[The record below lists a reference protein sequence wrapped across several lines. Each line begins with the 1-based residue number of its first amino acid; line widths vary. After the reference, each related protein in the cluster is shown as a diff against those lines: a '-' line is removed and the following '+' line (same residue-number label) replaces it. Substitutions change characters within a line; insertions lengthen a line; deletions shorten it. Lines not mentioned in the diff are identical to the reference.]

1 MLNKELVD
9 KYYIP
14 KDKRKKIMLLCDD
27 IRVHSGIA
35 HMGRELVMNTCHH
48 YNWVNVGGAVK
59 HPEAG
64 QKFDLSGDTDQ
75 QTGLFDSSV
84 FLYPVDGY
92 GNPDLIRQLI
102 QIEKPDALFLI
113 TDPRYWV
120 WLFQMENEIRKHI
133 PIAYLNIWDDYP
145 APLYNETF
153 YESCDALL
161 GISKQT
167 VNINKLVLGDK
178 TKNRIISYVPHG
190 VNHETFYPMNELE
203 KSDSNFINFKKE
215 MFNGNEYEYCVFFN
229 SRNIRRKQIPDT
241 ILAFRHFVDRLPK
254 EKAEKC
260 VLLLHT
266 QPVDEN
272 GTDLNAVIE
281 LLCPEYCN
289 VVFTKGP
296 MAPQQLN
303 WLYNLADA
311 QILLTSNEGWG
322 LSLTEAIL
330 SGIPIIANV
339 TGGMQ
344 DQMRFV
350 KDGKWME
357 FDDNFPSNHRGT
369 IKECGEWAFPVFP
382 TSRSL
387 VGSVPTPYIFDDRC
401 EPEDA
406 TNQIEAIYNL
416 SPDER
421 KRRGLA
427 GREWA
432 LGDEAGFTSEK
443 MGEKIIN
450 NLDELFN
457 TWTPREKYELILA
470 GDKKKKVLN
479 HKLIY

>member
-1 MLNKELVD
+1 MKQG
-9 KYYIP
+9 YIP
-14 KDKRKKIMLLCDD
+14 KDKRKKILLLCDD

-35 HMGRELVMNTCHH
+35 HMGRELVMNTAHH
-48 YNWVNVGGAVK
+48 YNWVNLGGAVK

-64 QKFDLSGDTDQ
+64 QRFDLSGDTNQ
-75 QTGLFDSSV
+75 QAGIEDSSV
-84 FLYPVDGY
+84 MLYPTDGY
-92 GNPDLIRQLI
+92 GNPDIIRQLI
-102 QIEKPDALFLI
+102 QMEKPDAIFLI

-120 WLFQMENEIRKHI
+120 WLFQMENEIRKHC
-133 PIAYLNIWDDYP
+133 PIIYLNIWDDYP

-167 VNINKLVLGDK
+167 VNINKLVLGSK
-178 TKNRIISYVPHG
+178 SEGRLIKYVPHG
-190 VNHETFYPMNELE
+190 VSEKNFRPLSKEE
-203 KSDSNFINFKKE
+203 KSSKEFLEFKNQMFKGKE
-215 MFNGNEYEYCVFFN
+215 FDFVLFFN
-229 SRNIRRKQIPDT
+229 SRNIRRKQIPDA

-254 EKAEKC
+254 EQAKKC
-260 VLLLHT
+260 LFLLHT
-266 QPVDEN
+266 QPVDEH
-272 GTDLNAVIE
+272 GTDLPAVID
-281 LLCPEYCN
+281 LLCPEEYCN
-289 VVFTKGP
+289 VFFTGG
-296 MAPQQLN
+296 MYDHQRMN

-322 LSLTEAIL
+322 LSLTEAL
-330 SGIPIIANV
+330 LAGLPIIANV

-350 KDGKWME
+350 KDGKWMD
-357 FDDNFPSNHRGT
+357 FDQDFPSNHRGT

-406 TNQIEAIYNL
+406 ADQIEAVYNL
-416 SPDER
+416 GPEER
-421 KRRGLA
+421 QRRGNT

-443 MGEKIIN
+443 MGNRIIKYV
-450 NLDELFN
+450 DELFD
-457 TWTPREKYELILA
+457 TWQPREKYEFILT
-470 GDKKKKVLN
+470 GEYKKKVLN

>member
-1 MLNKELVD
+1 MKQG
-9 KYYIP
+9 YIP
-14 KDKRKKIMLLCDD
+14 KEKRKKILLLCDD

-35 HMGRELVMNTCHH
+35 HMGRELVMNTAHH
-48 YNWVNVGGAVK
+48 YNWVNLGGAVK

-64 QKFDLSGDTDQ
+64 QRFDLSQDTDKQ
-75 QTGLFDSSV
+75 AGIQDSSV
-84 FLYPVDGY
+84 MLYPTDGY

-113 TDPRYWV
+113 TDPRYWA
-120 WLFQMENEIRKHI
+120 WLFQMENEIRKHC
-133 PIAYLNIWDDYP
+133 PIVYLNIWDDYP

-167 VNINKLVLGDK
+167 VNINKLVLGPK
-178 TKNRIISYVPHG
+178 AEYKIIEYVPHG
-190 VNHETFYPMNELE
+190 VNHKVFRPLSEEE
-203 KSDSNFINFKKE
+203 KSTKEFLEFKNNIFKGKE
-215 MFNGNEYEYCVFFN
+215 FEFVLFFN

-254 EKAEKC
+254 EQAKKC
-260 VLLLHT
+260 LFLLHT
-266 QPVDEN
+266 QPVDEH
-272 GTDLNAVIE
+272 GTDLNAVID
-281 LLCPEYCN
+281 LLCPEDYCN
-289 VVFTKGP
+289 VYFTGGMFDP
-296 MAPQQLN
+296 ERMN
-303 WLYNLADA
+303 WLYNLADC

-322 LSLTEAIL
+322 LSLTEAL
-330 SGIPIIANV
+330 VAGLPIIANV

-344 DQMRFV
+344 DQMRFI
-350 KDGKWME
+350 KDGKWMD
-357 FDDNFPSNHRGT
+357 FDEEFPSNHRGT
-369 IKECGEWAFPVFP
+369 IKEHGPWAFPVYP

-406 TNQIEAIYNL
+406 ADKIEEVYNL
-416 SPDER
+416 GKEGR
-421 KRRGLA
+421 KQAGDQ

-443 MGEKIIN
+443 MGNRVIQYV
-450 NLDELFN
+450 DELFD
-457 TWTPREKYELILA
+457 TWEPREKYEFMLA
-470 GDKKKKVLN
+470 GDYKKKVLN

>member
-1 MLNKELVD
+1 MKQG
-9 KYYIP
+9 YIP
-14 KDKRKKIMLLCDD
+14 KEKRKKILLLCDD

-35 HMGRELVMNTCHH
+35 HMGRELVMNTAHH
-48 YNWVNVGGAVK
+48 FNWVNLGGAVK

-64 QKFDLSGDTDQ
+64 QRFDLSADTDKQ
-75 QTGLFDSSV
+75 AGIQDSSV
-84 FLYPVDGY
+84 TLYPTDGY

-102 QIEKPDALFLI
+102 QIERPDAIFLI
-113 TDPRYWV
+113 TDPRYWA
-120 WLFQMENEIRKHI
+120 WLFQMENEIRKHC
-133 PIAYLNIWDDYP
+133 PIVYLNIWDDYP

-167 VNINKLVLGDK
+167 VNINKLVLGSK
-178 TKNRIISYVPHG
+178 GEYKIIEYVPHG
-190 VNHETFYPMNELE
+190 VNHKVFRPLSEEE
-203 KSDSNFINFKKE
+203 KSTKEFLEFKNNILKGKE
-215 MFNGNEYEYCVFFN
+215 FEFVLFFN

-254 EKAEKC
+254 DKAKKC
-260 VLLLHT
+260 LLLLHT
-266 QPVDEN
+266 QPVDEH
-272 GTDLNAVIE
+272 GTDLPAVID
-281 LLCPEYCN
+281 LLCPEEYCN
-289 VVFTKGP
+289 VYFTGGMFDP
-296 MAPQQLN
+296 ERMN

-322 LSLTEAIL
+322 LSLTEAL
-330 SGIPIIANV
+330 VVGLPIIANV

-350 KDGKWME
+350 RDGLWLD
-357 FDDNFPSNHRGT
+357 FDENFPSNHRGT
-369 IKECGEWAFPVFP
+369 VRQHGEWAFPVYP

-406 TNQIEAIYNL
+406 ADMIEDVYYL
-416 SPDER
+416 GKEER
-421 KRRGLA
+421 QRRGNK

-443 MGEKIIN
+443 MGNRVIQY
-450 NLDELFN
+450 LDELFD
-457 TWTPREKYELILA
+457 TWQPREKYEFMLA
-470 GDKKKKVLN
+470 GDYKKKVLN

>member
-64 QKFDLSGDTDQ
+64 QRFDLSGDTDQ
-75 QTGLFDSSV
+75 QTGLSDSSV

-113 TDPRYWV
+113 TDPRYWT

-178 TKNRIISYVPHG
+178 ANNKIISYVPHG
-190 VNHETFYPMNELE
+190 VNHKTFYPMNELE

-215 MFNGNEYEYCVFFN
+215 MFNGKEYEYCVFFN

-330 SGIPIIANV
+330 SGILIIANV

-344 DQMRFV
+344 DQLRVV

-406 TNQIEAIYNL
+406 ANQIEAIYNL
-416 SPDER
+416 SPEDR
-421 KRRGLA
+421 KKRGLA

-443 MGEKIIN
+443 MGERIIS

-470 GDKKKKVLN
+470 GDRKKKVLN

>member
-1 MLNKELVD
+1 MKSS
-9 KYYIP
+9 YIP
-14 KDKRKKIMLLCDD
+14 KNQRKKILLLCDD

-35 HMGRELVMNTCHH
+35 HMGRELVINTSHR
-48 YNWVNVGGAVK
+48 YNWVNLGGAVK
-59 HPEAG
+59 HPEQG
-64 QKFDLSGDTDQ
+64 QRFDLSEDTNKQ
-75 QTGLFDSSV
+75 AEITDSSV
-84 FLYPVDGY
+84 ILYPTDGY
-92 GNPDLIRQLI
+92 GNPDLVRQLI
-102 QIEKPDALFLI
+102 QIEKPDAIFII

-120 WLFQMENEIRKHI
+120 WLFEMENEIRKHC
-133 PIAYLNIWDDYP
+133 PIVYLNIWDDYP

-178 TKNRIISYVPHG
+178 IGNKIVKYVPHG
-190 VNHETFYPMNELE
+190 VNHKNFKPLTSEE
-203 KSDSNFINFKKE
+203 KSSKEFTEFKNQVLKGKE
-215 MFNGNEYEYCVFFN
+215 YDFVLFFN

-260 VLLLHT
+260 LLLLHT
-266 QPVDEN
+266 QPVEEH
-272 GTDLNAVIE
+272 GTDLNAVID
-281 LLCPEYCN
+281 LLCPDYCN
-289 VVFTKGP
+289 VQFTEGMFDP
-296 MAPQQLN
+296 IRMN
-303 WLYNLADA
+303 WLYNMVDA

-322 LSLTEAIL
+322 LSLTEAL
-330 SGIPIIANV
+330 LVGLPIIANV

-350 KDGKWME
+350 KDGEWMN
-357 FDDNFPSNHRGT
+357 FDADFPSNHRGT
-369 IKECGEWAFPVFP
+369 IKEHGKWAFPVYP

-406 TNQIEAIYNL
+406 TNRIEEVYNL
-416 SPDER
+416 GVEGR
-421 KRRGLA
+421 KEAGDA

-443 MGEKIIN
+443 MGNRVIDA
-450 NLDELFN
+450 LDELFD
-457 TWTPREKYELILA
+457 TWEPREKYELIKA
-470 GDKKKKVLN
+470 GEYKKKVLN

>member
-1 MLNKELVD
+1 MKQG
-9 KYYIP
+9 YIP
-14 KDKRKKIMLLCDD
+14 KEKRKKILLLCDD

-35 HMGRELVMNTCHH
+35 HMGRELVMNTAHH
-48 YNWVNVGGAVK
+48 YNWVNLGGAVK

-64 QKFDLSGDTDQ
+64 QRFDLSQDTDKQ
-75 QTGLFDSSV
+75 AGIQDSSV
-84 FLYPVDGY
+84 TLYPTDGY

-113 TDPRYWV
+113 TDPRYWI
-120 WLFQMENEIRKHI
+120 WLFQMENEIRKHC
-133 PIAYLNIWDDYP
+133 PIVYLNIWDDYP

-167 VNINKLVLGDK
+167 VNINKLVLGPK
-178 TKNRIISYVPHG
+178 AEYKIIEYVPHG
-190 VNHETFYPMNELE
+190 VNHKVFRPLSEEE
-203 KSDSNFINFKKE
+203 KSTKEFLEFKNNIFKGKE
-215 MFNGNEYEYCVFFN
+215 FEFVLFFN

-254 EKAEKC
+254 EQAKKC
-260 VLLLHT
+260 LFLLHT
-266 QPVDEN
+266 QPVDEH
-272 GTDLNAVIE
+272 GTDLNAVID
-281 LLCPEYCN
+281 LLCPEDYCN
-289 VVFTKGP
+289 VYFTGGMFDP
-296 MAPQQLN
+296 ERMN

-322 LSLTEAIL
+322 LSLTEAL
-330 SGIPIIANV
+330 VAGLPIIANV

-344 DQMRFV
+344 DQMRFI
-350 KDGKWME
+350 KDGKWMD
-357 FDDNFPSNHRGT
+357 FDEEFPSNHRGT
-369 IKECGEWAFPVFP
+369 IKEHGSWAFPVYP

-406 TNQIEAIYNL
+406 ADKIEEVYNL
-416 SPDER
+416 GKEGR
-421 KRRGLA
+421 KQAGDQ

-443 MGEKIIN
+443 MGNRVIQYV
-450 NLDELFN
+450 DELFD
-457 TWTPREKYELILA
+457 TWEPREKYEFMLA
-470 GDKKKKVLN
+470 GDYKKKVLN

>member
-1 MLNKELVD
+1 MKQG
-9 KYYIP
+9 YIP
-14 KDKRKKIMLLCDD
+14 KEKRKKILLLCDD

-35 HMGRELVMNTCHH
+35 HMGRELVMNTAHH
-48 YNWVNVGGAVK
+48 YNWVNLGGAVK

-64 QKFDLSGDTDQ
+64 QRFDLSQDTNKQ
-75 QTGLFDSSV
+75 AGIEDSSV
-84 FLYPVDGY
+84 MLYPTDGY

-113 TDPRYWV
+113 TDPRYWA
-120 WLFQMENEIRKHI
+120 WLFQMENEIRKHC
-133 PIAYLNIWDDYP
+133 PIVYLNIWDDYP

-167 VNINKLVLGDK
+167 VNINKLVLGPK
-178 TKNRIISYVPHG
+178 AEYKIIEYVPHG
-190 VNHETFYPMNELE
+190 VNHKVFRPLSEEE
-203 KSDSNFINFKKE
+203 KSTKEFLEFKNNIFKGKE
-215 MFNGNEYEYCVFFN
+215 FEFVLFFN

-254 EKAEKC
+254 EQAKKC
-260 VLLLHT
+260 LFLLHT
-266 QPVDEN
+266 QPVEEH
-272 GTDLNAVIE
+272 GTDLNAVID
-281 LLCPEYCN
+281 LLCPEDYCN
-289 VVFTKGP
+289 VYFTGGMFDP
-296 MAPQQLN
+296 ERMN

-322 LSLTEAIL
+322 LSLTEAL
-330 SGIPIIANV
+330 VVGLPIIANV

-344 DQMRFV
+344 DQMRFI
-350 KDGKWME
+350 KDGKWMD
-357 FDDNFPSNHRGT
+357 FDEEFPSNHRGT
-369 IKECGEWAFPVFP
+369 IKEHGSWAFPVYP

-406 TNQIEAIYNL
+406 ADRIEEVYNL
-416 SPDER
+416 GKEGR
-421 KRRGLA
+421 KQAGDQ

-443 MGEKIIN
+443 MGNRVIQYV
-450 NLDELFN
+450 DELFD
-457 TWTPREKYELILA
+457 TWEPREKYEFMLA
-470 GDKKKKVLN
+470 GDYKKKVLN